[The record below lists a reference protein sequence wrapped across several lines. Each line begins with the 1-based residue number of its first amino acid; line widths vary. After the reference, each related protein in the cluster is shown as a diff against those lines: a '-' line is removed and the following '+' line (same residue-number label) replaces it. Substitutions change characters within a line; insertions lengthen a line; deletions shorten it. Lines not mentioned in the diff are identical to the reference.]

1 MSGLIRLNFVV
12 RSFVQMSYTFVHLNA
27 LITILLGIMLN
38 TRSFFYYNK
47 IRLVC
52 IRFSFYLSYF
62 YNSSF
67 ANSIYYRDI
76 RRKVFDTSDA
86 TFGTG
91 QPAGNYF
98 KCQ

>member
-1 MSGLIRLNFVV
+1 MSGLIRLEFL
-12 RSFVQMSYTFVHLNA
+12 FVQMSYTFVHLNA

-67 ANSIYYRDI
+67 ANSIYYSENI